1 MRSWFYKRGYPK
13 GLIEKEMDKVKFS
26 GYTRRNKREE
36 KGIPFVIT
44 YHPNERTQEGLPIK
58 TYIFHI

>member
-1 MRSWFYKRGYPK
+1 
-13 GLIEKEMDKVKFS
+13 MDKVKFS